1 LLVSHFRHLEREE
14 GIPFG
19 SALVLRGAE
28 ERAVPI
34 LMTALAT
41 GLALVPLVLSGNRPG
56 NEIELPMAVLILGG
70 LVTSTALNL
79 VLVPALYL
87 RFGRP
92 RPTSTE

>member
-1 LLVSHFRHLEREE
+1 MEREE